1 MLELDLG
8 EHTNEERYTMKI
20 KEYKC
25 TRCQKDDF
33 IALATKSNTVGIY
46 CAFCGKFLK
55 WASKDEKNLIK
66 LKKQSKENV

>member
-1 MLELDLG
+1 
-8 EHTNEERYTMKI
+8 MKI

-25 TRCQKDDF
+25 ISCQKDDF
-33 IALATKSNTVGIY
+33 DAIPTVKNPNVIGIFCSY
-46 CAFCGKFLK
+46 CGKFLK